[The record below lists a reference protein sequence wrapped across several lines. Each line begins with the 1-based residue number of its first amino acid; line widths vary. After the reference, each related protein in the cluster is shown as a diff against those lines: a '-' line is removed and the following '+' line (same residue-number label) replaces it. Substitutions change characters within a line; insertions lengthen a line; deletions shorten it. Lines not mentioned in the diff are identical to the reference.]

1 MNTATTANR
10 STVLIVEDEE
20 LVAMSA
26 RSALQE
32 VGLDAIYVTA
42 GIEALRIFSSRPF
55 CAAIIDVGLPDMDG
69 QELAYQLRARDSS
82 LPIVVCTGFDA
93 TQYETEFRNDPR
105 VRVIGKPFDEPQLFE
120 QLELLGV
127 RAA

>member
-1 MNTATTANR
+1 MTTATAIR

-26 RSALQE
+26 RNALQD

-42 GIEALRIFSSRPF
+42 GIEALRVFSSGSF

-69 QELAYQLRARDSS
+69 QALAYELRARDSS

-93 TQYETEFRNDPR
+93 TQYEAEFRDDPR

-120 QLELLGV
+120 QLEHLGIHT
-127 RAA
+127 